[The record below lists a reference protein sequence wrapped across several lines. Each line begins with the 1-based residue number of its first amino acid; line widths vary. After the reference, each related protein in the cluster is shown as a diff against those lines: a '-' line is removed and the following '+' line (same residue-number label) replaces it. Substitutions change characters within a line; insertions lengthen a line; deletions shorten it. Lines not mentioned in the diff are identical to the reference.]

1 MSERDGKVFWM
12 RNEKDFYVYIYL
24 TKKIVHSSCLLAIF
38 QEELNRYSLR
48 FMHMDVECTC
58 TIVDIEKVFFYFI
71 DLHVLC
77 KD

>member
-24 TKKIVHSSCLLAIF
+24 TKKIVHLSCLLAIF
-38 QEELNRYSLR
+38 QEELNRFSLR
-48 FMHMDVECTC
+48 FMHMDVEMYMHNCRHR
-58 TIVDIEKVFFYFI
+58 KSFFYFI